1 MAEVSNEQQ
10 MNNILAGL
18 LVMNIRVDTLISQ
31 QARRASDGEL
41 ADEDVPASMWLAGV
55 NDALKAVLKCMEDPD
70 AGMLDLEEKMGI
82 IRFKTQVCMME
93 HGQ

>member
-1 MAEVSNEQQ
+1 MAEVSKEQQ
-10 MNNILAGL
+10 VSNILAGL
-18 LVMNIRVDTLISQ
+18 LVMNLKVDMLVIQ

-41 ADEDVPASMWLAGV
+41 AAEDVPASMWLAGA
-55 NDALKAVLKCMEDPD
+55 NDALKAALKCMENPD